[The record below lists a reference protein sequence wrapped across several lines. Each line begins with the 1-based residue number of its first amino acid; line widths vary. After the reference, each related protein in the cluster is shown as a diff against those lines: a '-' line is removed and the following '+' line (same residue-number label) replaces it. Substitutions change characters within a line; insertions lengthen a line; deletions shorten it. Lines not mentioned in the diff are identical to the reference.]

1 MTISVLLAV
10 LSTAALV
17 GVWGILFGLIAEDRF
32 VRARGWAIAAL
43 ALAVGIAVAGEW
55 HHSDAGRVVSAWLV
69 LVGAWLIWSA
79 QRVVN
84 CAEVDT
90 DLVATDRPAL

>member
-43 ALAVGIAVAGEW
+43 ALAVGIA
-55 HHSDAGRVVSAWLV
+55 
-69 LVGAWLIWSA
+69 
-79 QRVVN
+79 
-84 CAEVDT
+84 EVDT